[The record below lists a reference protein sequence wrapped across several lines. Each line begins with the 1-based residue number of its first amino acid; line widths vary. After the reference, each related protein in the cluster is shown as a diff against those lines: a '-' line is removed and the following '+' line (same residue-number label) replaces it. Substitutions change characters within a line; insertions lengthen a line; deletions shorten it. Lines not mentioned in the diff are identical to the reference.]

1 MKDLLRFTIGLV
13 FGAMLMKRNQTIDD
27 LREELE
33 RERYRNRTREQNG

>member
-1 MKDLLRFTIGLV
+1 MKDLLRFTIGLA
-13 FGAMLMKRNQTIDD
+13 FGTMLMKRNQTIDD